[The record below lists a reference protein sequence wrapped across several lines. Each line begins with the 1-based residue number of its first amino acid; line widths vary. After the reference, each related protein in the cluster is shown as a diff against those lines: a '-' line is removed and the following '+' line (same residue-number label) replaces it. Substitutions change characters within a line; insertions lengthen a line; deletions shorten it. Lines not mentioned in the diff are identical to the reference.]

1 MQFRVV
7 QDAYQGPLD
16 LLLRLS
22 LERDLPLPDISLSAI
37 AREYRQILRS
47 APEVP
52 LGDVGDFAV
61 LSARLLLLK
70 AGWRRHV
77 AEELEEAE
85 EIAPRGGG
93 MPELAAALL
102 FLQSRMR
109 EPLFARQVLRPL
121 ASHDPEQL
129 LLAWDRLS
137 RRAARLGRRARLK
150 PKAQIPFR
158 RVLVVLRRELRQQGR
173 LRIAAPSRPRREAV
187 LELLGALELTRLG
200 EAGLE
205 QRQLTDPLYLIRREE
220 ADDGELAGD

>member
-22 LERDLPLPDISLSAI
+22 LERDLPLPEISLAAI
-37 AREYRQILRS
+37 AREFRQGIRQAS
-47 APEVP
+47 EVP

-61 LSARLLLLK
+61 LSARLLRLK

-85 EIAPRGGG
+85 EIPVEIGSAPE
-93 MPELAAALL
+93 MAAAVE
-102 FLQSRMR
+102 FLRRRMR
-109 EPLFARQVLRPL
+109 EPLLAREVPRPL
-121 ASHDPEQL
+121 ASCDPADLME
-129 LLAWDRLS
+129 AWDRLR
-137 RRAARLGRRARLK
+137 RRAARLGRRARLR
-150 PKAQIPFR
+150 PRAQIPFR
-158 RVLVVLRRELRQQGR
+158 RVLGALRRELRQQGR
-173 LRIAAPSRPRREAV
+173 LRIAAPTRPRREAV

-200 EAGLE
+200 EAGLQQE
-205 QRQLTDPLYLIRREE
+205 RLMDPLYLVVREE

>member
-22 LERDLPLPDISLSAI
+22 LERDLPLPEISLATI
-37 AREYRQILRS
+37 TREYRQSIKAAS
-47 APEVP
+47 EVA

-61 LSARLLLLK
+61 LSARLLRLK

-85 EIAPRGGG
+85 ELPG
-93 MPELAAALL
+93 EQDAAQALTAAVE
-102 FLQSRMR
+102 FLRARMR
-109 EPLFARQVLRPL
+109 QPLFAREVARPL
-121 ASHDPEQL
+121 AGCDPEEL
-129 LLAWDRLS
+129 LLAWDRLR
-137 RRAARLGRRARLK
+137 RRAARLGRRARLR

-158 RVLVVLRRELRQQGR
+158 RVLGALRRELRQQGR

-205 QRQLTDPLYLIRREE
+205 QERWTDPLYLVAREE
-220 ADDGELAGD
+220 ADDGELAGG